1 MRTYVCTALCCVYV
15 LFGLSTFAVAQGD
28 KPATPLLTED
38 RLTSTTTPANA
49 PAVSSAP
56 APTFAPVSNKNL
68 SRELTDPL
76 SIKIVMDYPDLGMP
90 LVDSQVAQWAANVVD
105 NFQENITKEAAAED
119 KTKYEL
125 LGKYTVSRPSAAAV
139 SITYELWTY
148 TGGAHGNLDIITLN
162 YDAETGAVLDLE
174 HMFTDVEQALELMST
189 YCYTVLS
196 AELGADSSGDMLK
209 SGTSPDNENFST
221 LTLLPTGII
230 IQFQPYQV
238 APWSAGPQKVSM
250 SLDDLADARP
260 LLDLWGRG
268 PKTQ

>member
-1 MRTYVCTALCCVYV
+1 MRTYVYTVLCCVYV
-15 LFGLSTFAVAQGD
+15 LLGISTFSVAQGD

-38 RLTSTTTPANA
+38 RLTSTATPAKS
-49 PAVSSAP
+49 AVASADS
-56 APTFAPVSNKNL
+56 ASTFAPVINKNL
-68 SRELTDPL
+68 SREISTPL
-76 SIKIVMDYPDLGMP
+76 SIKITVDYPELG
-90 LVDSQVAQWAANVVD
+90 LSHVDSQVAQWVANVVD
-105 NFQENITKEAAAED
+105 NFQENITKEAAPED

-162 YDAETGAVLDLE
+162 YATENGNTLDLE
-174 HMFTDVEQALELMST
+174 HIFQDVEQALELMST
-189 YCYTVLS
+189 YSYTVLS
-196 AELGADSSGDMLK
+196 AELGEASSSTMLK

-230 IQFQPYQV
+230 IHFQPYQV

-260 LLDLWGRG
+260 LLGLWGR
-268 PKTQ
+268 PAAE